1 MANYNEL
8 KARAR
13 VIQNETEDGQ
23 NTADRVGSLFY
34 DIIAALA
41 DVDGGGGSS
50 STVPNITAAATVD
63 NSTGTP
69 YVNVVRSGADEAPR
83 FTFNFGNLKG
93 ATGATGPQGVKG
105 DPGEGIDA
113 ETIQHIEDLEKD
125 LEDIMDGL
133 DTEME
138 EKVKDLFKDAE
149 FLEEL
154 FPDGGGGYSNF
165 GQALN
170 DYTDK
175 YLQIIGMWE
184 EDPTTHQKVYK
195 WSKIQQD
202 YNQIQSRVAT
212 LETVAGF
219 PDSYEALV
227 ADLIQSIKDDEAFA
241 EFMTGYATV
250 QDVNN
255 VKTVVE
261 WLYSGLRNSTTPDR
275 TISEIVSAGK
285 NALGGAIADMRT
297 YVEKLKSG
305 EYVAKASLTAAL
317 TDDNNKVLSD
327 AGVLLRSDLN
337 TAKAEIEAGLDGK
350 YATIQNVVTKDSAGN
365 ITSKINLGADMVTFD
380 ADLID
385 LIGSTIAVTEL
396 KYYNN
401 DNVLVGDVHVS
412 QDGVAISGL
421 AGVSINGTG
430 GVNITGGNL
439 SLSGTNLSFNI
450 TNGVDATN
458 FNANYRHVGV
468 STSDTLGN
476 IVSSLDSRL
485 YTLESSSSSSVDWSD
500 ITNAPSIPSFAGYS
514 ETDLGNGD
522 LHVTISGGNGG
533 TSNDGVSITASGN
546 GTVFVG
552 GNDTTIDADA
562 DLTLS
567 AGSSITADKEITTSS
582 DERLKNIKNLLNP
595 DIAEIAKTRI
605 VSYQYKD
612 NTDNTYLGTIAQDWE
627 NIFPDAV
634 KDDKD
639 GYKTFAYQSVA
650 LASAVAAAREIVAL
664 KAKVAELENKLAN

>member
-8 KARAR
+8 KTRAR

-50 STVPNITAAATVD
+50 STVPNITAAATVN

-69 YVNVVRSGADEAPR
+69 YVDVVKDGTDEAPR
-83 FTFNFGNLKG
+83 FTFNFSNLKG
-93 ATGATGPQGVKG
+93 ATGPAGATGATGPRGPQGVKG

-113 ETIQHIEDLEKD
+113 ETIQHIKDLEKD
-125 LEDIMDGL
+125 LEDLMDGL

-138 EKVKDLFKDAE
+138 EKAKDLFKDAE

-195 WSKIQQD
+195 WSKIQQE

-227 ADLIQSIKDDEAFA
+227 ADLIQGIKDDEAFA
-241 EFMTGYATV
+241 ELMTGYATV

-317 TDDNNKVLSD
+317 TDDNNKVLTD
-327 AGVLLRSDLN
+327 AGVLFEATLDQSLSTFFAKNSGN
-337 TAKAEIEAGLDGK
+337 TASISALANKLGSVIEISADNIILDGTTWADIINFDTLLSEAGND
-350 YATIQNVVTKDSAGN
+350 TVS
-365 ITSKINLGADMVTFD
+365 ITSSTIDVYSQGYKGSDYTSIEPHTITLYQQTSGNLSEATLWAHGFSWQGLEYDKATGLHF
-380 ADLID
+380 
-385 LIGSTIAVTEL
+385 GSTISSEYAATIWV
-396 KYYNN
+396 
-401 DNVLVGDVHVS
+401 
-412 QDGVAISGL
+412 
-421 AGVSINGTG
+421 NGT
-430 GVNITGGNL
+430 TCEFESAQ
-439 SLSGTNLSFNI
+439 SL
-450 TNGVDATN
+450 
-458 FNANYRHVGV
+458 
-468 STSDTLGN
+468 
-476 IVSSLDSRL
+476 
-485 YTLESSSSSSVDWSD
+485 
-500 ITNAPSIPSFAGYS
+500 
-514 ETDLGNGD
+514 
-522 LHVTISGGNGG
+522 
-533 TSNDGVSITASGN
+533 
-546 GTVFVG
+546 
-552 GNDTTIDADA
+552 
-562 DLTLS
+562 
-567 AGSSITADKEITTSS
+567 SITADGTLYLTGSDINLGTLGGDKATTTLALKANEITASSPITTSS
-582 DERLKNIKNLLNP
+582 DERLKTIVSVLEP
-595 DIAEIAKTRI
+595 DIEAIAQVRI
-605 VSYQYKD
+605 VDFYYNSDSKQ
-612 NTDNTYLGTIAQDWE
+612 THQVGSIAQDWQE
-627 NIFPDAV
+627 VFPLAI
-634 KDDKD
+634 KTDKE
-639 GYKTFAYQSVA
+639 GYLGLNYSTVA
-650 LASAVAAAREIVAL
+650 LASAVTAAREIIAL
-664 KAKVAELENKLAN
+664 KVKVAELESKLAN